1 MRKNIF
7 GRQLSRDTNERKA
20 LFKSLAS
27 ALVMNERIHTTHA
40 KAKAIRP
47 YIEKLIT
54 QARSGDMSG
63 SRLVEPYLTKPAL
76 EKMMSQVAPR
86 FIGRPGGYTRIV
98 YTGTRIADNAPVALI
113 EFVEKGQ
120 LQGVEKKEKGKK
132 ITTIAAK
139 AVIEKKA
146 SVKKKA
152 LNKTSTKSAKKEKKA

>member
-54 QARSGDMSG
+54 QARSGGMSG

-120 LQGVEKKEKGKK
+120 AITPEKKVKGKK
-132 ITTIAAK
+132 TVTAK
-139 AVIEKKA
+139 ASAVVAKSATKKVV
-146 SVKKKA
+146 SKKPVKA
-152 LNKTSTKSAKKEKKA
+152 AKKEKKA

>member
-7 GRQLSRDTNERKA
+7 GRQFSRDTNERKA

-47 YIEKLIT
+47 YIEKLVT
-54 QARSGDMSG
+54 HARSGDMSG
-63 SRLVEPYLTKPAL
+63 SRLVEPYLTKQAL

-113 EFVEKGQ
+113 EFVDKGKP
-120 LQGVEKKEKGKK
+120 VVAEKKQKGKK
-132 ITTIAAK
+132 SVVAAE
-139 AVIEKKA
+139 APAEKKA
-146 SVKKKA
+146 VLKKA
-152 LNKTSTKSAKKEKKA
+152 NPKAKGTTKTLKA